1 MENNEKKMLTTADL
15 NRTLGK
21 KELYSVAFGHV
32 IGSGVFS
39 LIGIGI
45 GMTGKSAF
53 IGILLSAVF
62 ILLQA
67 LPFMVMA
74 GTARFRGG
82 YYSIMGTLW
91 GEKFAGF
98 YIVIFFFSNV
108 SLAMYAISFAQYLQ
122 AVLPGIP
129 IVPVAF
135 VVMTVFF
142 ITNLLGIEGA
152 AKLEIVMDII
162 LAAALTLF
170 IVFGMPKVDYANF
183 LTVDFMPNGV
193 GGVITC
199 AVLLTW
205 ATAGGIDMVNLSA
218 EAKNPTKDLPQVIM
232 VSTIAI
238 AVFYALIG
246 IVAAGVL
253 PVSVTAD
260 QPLDIV
266 AKEIFPNA
274 LFLFFVIGG
283 ALLALSTTLNATF
296 AWITKPVLQACND
309 GWLPQKLGYIHPKF
323 KTPMFILVLFYII
336 GLIPII
342 SGLNIGVIADLA
354 VLLSNVLFTVICFG
368 LVLLPKRMPELW
380 EKSVFHCG
388 KGKLWFYAACGGVS
402 SFVMMVVMWMDV
414 DVSHAIGVAVI
425 VVVAYLF
432 AHFRLK
438 SGAVKMED
446 SFEAL

>member
-122 AVLPGIP
+122 AVLPGMP

-199 AVLLTW
+199 AVL
-205 ATAGGIDMVNLSA
+205 VNLSA

-388 KGKLWFYAACGGVS
+388 KGKLWFHAACGGVS

-438 SGAVKMED
+438 NGAVKMED